1 AADAGQALDRL
12 RAGRFD
18 VVLADYELPDQTGA
32 TMLSEASQSGVIG
45 RATALIVTA
54 HSQPEGVD
62 GYDVILKPVHL
73 DRLMAQVQGALQASG
88 GSLAAPDAG
97 REVVDLV
104 LYVSAGSVASLHAR
118 RSMERL

>member
-1 AADAGQALDRL
+1 MPEARHPGDESPVLSPPEAPAARRRGRILVVEDNDDVRQMMAVALQSQGHIVEEAADAGQALDRL

-54 HSQPEGVD
+54 H
-62 GYDVILKPVHL
+62 
-73 DRLMAQVQGALQASG
+73 
-88 GSLAAPDAG
+88 
-97 REVVDLV
+97 
-104 LYVSAGSVASLHAR
+104 
-118 RSMERL
+118 